1 MIGVPMLSYWNTLRQ
16 FNRNVLLYLLAT
28 ALIGFAV
35 DGGVYSVLFNLYLLR
50 LGYGAEFIGQVNA
63 VGLLA
68 FALGSLPAG
77 ALGGRYGS
85 RPVLLWGLGMTIA
98 GVWLVPLSEVIS
110 PGYIAPLLIF
120 SYITL
125 FLGLALYFVNAVP
138 FVMDITTLSER
149 SHAFSLQS
157 ALLAL
162 AAFTGSMLGGF
173 LPGWFG
179 QLLHTGQEHP
189 EPYRL
194 PLLFAAVVV
203 TPALWAILRTDR
215 VTDQE
220 LPEERPVVAAPTPGV
235 VSFRPKRRWW
245 QVERRAFGLLMQ
257 LATVRFFQ
265 VGGMA
270 VAGTFFNVYMDQTL
284 QVETST
290 IGTIAAIARLI
301 AVPAALLTPVLV
313 LRWGAPRTVVLAST
327 VTLLSMLPLALVPVW
342 GVAGAGMIGVVAA
355 SSMRYPAFLAYSM
368 ELAPRAWRAAMSGA
382 GETAGGLAFAMMA
395 WLGGIM
401 IAKLGFAP
409 LFLTGAAV
417 TLVGTALFW
426 LWFVWSTPKVA
437 ADVAK

>member
-1 MIGVPMLSYWNTLRQ
+1 
-16 FNRNVLLYLLAT
+16 
-28 ALIGFAV
+28 
-35 DGGVYSVLFNLYLLR
+35 
-50 LGYGAEFIGQVNA
+50 
-63 VGLLA
+63 
-68 FALGSLPAG
+68 
-77 ALGGRYGS
+77 
-85 RPVLLWGLGMTIA
+85 
-98 GVWLVPLSEVIS
+98 
-110 PGYIAPLLIF
+110 
-120 SYITL
+120 
-125 FLGLALYFVNAVP
+125 VP

-220 LPEERPVVAAPTPGV
+220 LPEERPVVVAPTPGV

-245 QVERRAFGLLMQ
+245 QVERQAFGLLMQ

-401 IAKLGFAP
+401 IARLGFAP
-409 LFLTGAAV
+409 LFLTGAAL

-437 ADVAK
+437 AEVAK